1 MSTCHSPDLTST
13 ERAKPASGGEPGVA
27 LAGGEL
33 PAFVA
38 SPSHS
43 KSFRDLIRPYGR
55 GKGLSIAALRYEIP
69 SQTPVVVSA
78 NKAPR
83 RGHQGLHWGS
93 KGGHFGGPLAP
104 PMLSAGGR
112 GAWAGNKPTNI
123 GRSQYRGPTE

>member
-69 SQTPVVVSA
+69 SQTPVVRSEERRVGKECRCRWGA
-78 NKAPR
+78 R
-83 RGHQGLHWGS
+83 RGEEREEARAVQQTDSQGCGVRL
-93 KGGHFGGPLAP
+93 
-104 PMLSAGGR
+104 R
-112 GAWAGNKPTNI
+112 
-123 GRSQYRGPTE
+123 

>member
-69 SQTPVVVSA
+69 SQTPVVVSSQHA
-78 NKAPR
+78 AARGHYGSHLGVNRGSFRAPVAPSDAVGGGR
-83 RGHQGLHWGS
+83 RG
-93 KGGHFGGPLAP
+93 
-104 PMLSAGGR
+104 
-112 GAWAGNKPTNI
+112 
-123 GRSQYRGPTE
+123 